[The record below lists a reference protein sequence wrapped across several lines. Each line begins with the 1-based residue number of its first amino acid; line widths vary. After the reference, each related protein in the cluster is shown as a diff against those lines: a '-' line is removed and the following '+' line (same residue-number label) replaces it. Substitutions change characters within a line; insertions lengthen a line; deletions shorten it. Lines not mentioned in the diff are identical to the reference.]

1 MKKHSWIMY
10 LVGAILL
17 GALVWL
23 VHTRVHFQ
31 WSVFRDELQHVDWR
45 RIVFGIAMV
54 VFCYWLRAARWAV
67 LIRPQKKVVHV
78 LLAGLAGDRLH
89 CGRPLRPPGGPG
101 ASLSRCQAN
110 QAAVEFADCG
120 LHRGT
125 HVRSRCDGTSFPGA
139 LLLAP
144 DRATLPHH
152 EALQHAA
159 LGGLVG
165 TMALAIFAVSRACVG
180 QSGRRPRGKDPR
192 LGFAIARRIAVATKI
207 RAFRDGLDSIA
218 TLGDFFRSLALSLV
232 MWGLI
237 TAAYLETTRAFVLS
251 PELSSMT
258 LARCM
263 VLMAASMVGSVVQLP
278 VIGWFTQIGVTTGV
292 MQRVFHVQFEP
303 ALACGTMLLIVTFMC
318 VIPVGLIWAR
328 IEHVSLKKISE
339 QSEQFVRTTPSKPPR
354 SAKLSAEHC
363 DTVIEKAHLDSRRWL
378 WHIPLCYP

>member
-1 MKKHSWIMY
+1 LKKHSWIMY
-10 LVGAILL
+10 LVGAVLL

-31 WSVFRDELQHVDWR
+31 WNVFRDELQHVDWR
-45 RIVFGIAMV
+45 RIVLAVAMV

-67 LIRPQKKVVHV
+67 LIKPQKKVSSFSLLGSQVIGFTAVALFGRLADLVRPYLVAKRTRLALSSQVAVYTVERMFDLGAMV
-78 LLAGLAGDRLH
+78 LIF
-89 CGRPLRPPGGPG
+89 
-101 ASLSRCQAN
+101 SS
-110 QAAVEFADCG
+110 
-120 LHRGT
+120 
-125 HVRSRCDGTSFPGA
+125 A

-159 LGGLVG
+159 MGGLVL
-165 TMALAIFAVSRACVG
+165 TLALAIFAVSVRA
-180 QSGRRPRGKDPR
+180 SGR
-192 LGFAIARRIAVATKI
+192 AIAAMAEKSLGSVSPSLGHSVATKI

-218 TLGDFFRSLALSLV
+218 TMREFFVALGLSLL

-251 PELSSMT
+251 PELSAMT
-258 LARCM
+258 LARCL
-263 VLMAASMVGSVVQLP
+263 VLMAASMVGSMVQLP

-292 MQRVFHVQFEP
+292 MQNIFHVQFEP

-328 IEHVSLKKISE
+328 VEHVSLKKVSE
-339 QSEQFVRTTPSKPPR
+339 QSEQFGQDDGEQTPAVSE
-354 SAKLSAEHC
+354 A
-363 DTVIEKAHLDSRRWL
+363 
-378 WHIPLCYP
+378 